1 MTECLQG
8 ILFLIPPLL
17 TIAELQVPLPG
28 PEAHW
33 EADLQQWQ
41 QLAPS
46 RPQATVCVALASI
59 GLQGQVTD
67 NFDSSARLITLL
79 SAFVQCTAAQDLMR
93 AMMLYTENSNTTRSA
108 STSGTVADVSR
119 AALDVL
125 CRYGESQF
133 PTMAE
138 PRSISDDFPII
149 ARILTIFDLTPLRLL
164 YSFTRWQSSETG
176 VSNARKELSRILN
189 HQIRQARQCIH
200 QAAQLFQYF
209 RTANTLRHVDTIAL
223 LVCTLYIHAYI
234 ELVAEQR
241 TDRNEQA
248 DVIHGRTMI
257 RVDQASDLSQ
267 IGDWLNLEHDHLP
280 HVTGIGVLGA
290 DRSVARLYKESS
302 RIMGRSASKSSFAAA
317 LQPLLE
323 SQAAGNAPALQDK

>member
-1 MTECLQG
+1 
-8 ILFLIPPLL
+8 
-17 TIAELQVPLPG
+17 
-28 PEAHW
+28 
-33 EADLQQWQ
+33 
-41 QLAPS
+41 
-46 RPQATVCVALASI
+46 
-59 GLQGQVTD
+59 VTD

-108 STSGTVADVSR
+108 STSGTVADISR